1 MSERKN
7 LLSSKTIVC
16 LLFCLSASASF
27 AQTQTANA
35 STPKCGF
42 TAGLGAS
49 AALPCEQPR
58 DATATVGPVDEK
70 ASVASAEA
78 APVET
83 APEIFAPALNGGEP
97 IPVKQLARLRYLYGL
112 STSQGFDSAAAGPFR
127 DLPTWTSAYDGYIGA
142 SWQMRQSYVVLQH
155 ESTLTHY
162 GSSEIQGQSFHR
174 TSLLATGEF
183 SPRWSWNFE
192 ARNGIGD
199 DQLQL
204 INPLAQRMIGSV
216 AIPEPDTAIAGS
228 TSSLIWSTDLAAA
241 VTFSPNE
248 NNSFTLRTQNA
259 YHSIFADNTHD
270 NISTLRVEYE
280 RRHSERFSYGAYG
293 QTIRQTGDVV
303 CSSSGGGL
311 QTSIKITEA
320 SVLEAAA
327 GPEVGSGGCRRQQ
340 GFNLHVATMTSL
352 NANTQTY
359 FSLNREFSSGYLTS
373 GTWEDNVVA
382 GIQKKLS
389 RRMIWDLNAGYVKGT
404 VIGSLSSYHGFFA
417 STELR
422 ERISRSFTGVATYRR
437 FDQSVSQ
444 TPVRR
449 NIVMFSLLWTP
460 TPHDARRNAEHT
472 VMAPNSLTPG
482 SDDEN

>member
-7 LLSSKTIVC
+7 LLGWKTIGC

-27 AQTQTANA
+27 AQAQTANA
-35 STPKCGF
+35 STPKCNF
-42 TAGLGAS
+42 TAGPAAS
-49 AALPCEQPR
+49 AALPCEQPK
-58 DATATVGPVDEK
+58 DATATVGAVDET
-70 ASVASAEA
+70 ASAKSVEA
-78 APVET
+78 ASVET
-83 APEIFAPALNGGEP
+83 ASEIFAPALNGGEP
-97 IPVKQLARLRYLYGL
+97 IQVRQLAHLRYLYGL
-112 STSQGFDSAAAGPFR
+112 STSQGFDSSAAGPFR
-127 DLPTWTSAYDGYIGA
+127 NLATWTSAYDGYIA
-142 SWQMRQSYVVLQH
+142 ATWQMRQSYVVLQH

-183 SPRWSWNFE
+183 SPRWSWNLE

-199 DQLQL
+199 DQLRL
-204 INPLAQRMIGSV
+204 ISPLAQRIIGSV
-216 AIPEPDTAIAGS
+216 AIPEPDTALAGS
-228 TSSLIWSTDLAAA
+228 TSSLIWSTDVAAA
-241 VTFSPNE
+241 VTFTPNE
-248 NNSFTLRTQNA
+248 DNRFTLRTQNA

-270 NISTLRVEYE
+270 NIATLRLEYE

-311 QTSIKITEA
+311 QTSIKITET
-320 SVLEAAA
+320 SLLEAAA

-340 GFNLHVATMTSL
+340 GFNLHVATITSL

-359 FSLNREFSSGYLTS
+359 FNLNREFSSGYLTS

-389 RRMIWDLNAGYVKGT
+389 RRIIWDLNAGYVKGT
-404 VIGSLSSYHGFFA
+404 VLGRLDSYHGFFA

-422 ERISRSFTGVATYRR
+422 KRISRSFTGVATYRR

-449 NIVMFSLLWTP
+449 NIALFSLIWTP
-460 TPHDARRNAEHT
+460 TRHDAQRTAEYT
-472 VMAPNSLTPG
+472 AVAPNSLTQG